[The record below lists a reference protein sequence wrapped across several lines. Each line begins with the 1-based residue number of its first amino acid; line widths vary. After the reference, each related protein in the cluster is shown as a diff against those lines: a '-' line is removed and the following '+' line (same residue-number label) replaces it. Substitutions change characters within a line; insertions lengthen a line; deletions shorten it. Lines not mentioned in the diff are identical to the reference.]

1 MADIVEVRC
10 TAKAWNPSVGSAPV
24 PVRMWWDEG
33 DPLVIHLGFHESD
46 EVIWDVSRETFVEG
60 SKSPASVGEGDVQ
73 VRRVGQ
79 LGVLLSLRSP
89 EGTADVLLPY
99 GVTLGFLAQIEDA
112 MPLGGDREAVVVDHL
127 IEEFLTDLENEGE
140 RP

>member
-1 MADIVEVRC
+1 MITARC
-10 TAKAWNPSVGSAPV
+10 TAKAWNVSVGAALV

-46 EVIWDVSRETFVEG
+46 EVIWGVSREAFVEG

-79 LGVLLSLRSP
+79 AGVLLSLRSP
-89 EGTADVLLPY
+89 EGVADVLLPY
-99 GVTLGFLAQIEDA
+99 GVTLGFIAQIEDA

-127 IEEFLTDLENEGE
+127 IEDFLAGLENEGE